1 MCFLQANPST
11 LDRAEDLMV
20 LRYLNESSAL
30 HVMRQRFAGNLP
42 HTYAGPSLL
51 IINPMQHLPIYSDKV
66 GLINSSYVMLCPIPI
81 HVPWTLPATLLPMM
95 VMSISF
101 MVKFWEGASVQ
112 KAHPDLK
119 REREKKCAGC

>member
-1 MCFLQANPST
+1 
-11 LDRAEDLMV
+11 MV